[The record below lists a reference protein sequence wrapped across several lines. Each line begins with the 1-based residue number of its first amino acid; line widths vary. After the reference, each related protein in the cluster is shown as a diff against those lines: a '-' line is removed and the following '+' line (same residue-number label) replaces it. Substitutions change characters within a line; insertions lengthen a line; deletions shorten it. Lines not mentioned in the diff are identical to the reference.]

1 VWRVVPVA
9 QRPEGPAWVLGSLVH
24 TALRHWRFP
33 DRPGLEGF
41 LSPFALEAGLTD
53 PEEIRRTIAAARRLL
68 ARFQAHP
75 LYAELDRA
83 ERHHEVPYAVEMDGV
98 PKNGIVDLLARS
110 DDTWTLVEFK
120 TDELRAGAD
129 LAAHIREKRYNEQV
143 GEYIT
148 AMTRLLGER
157 PRALLVFLNVGR
169 RVAVLPV
176 DTASECGKIQSLN
189 FSS

>member
-1 VWRVVPVA
+1 
-9 QRPEGPAWVLGSLVH
+9 
-24 TALRHWRFP
+24 
-33 DRPGLEGF
+33 

-157 PRALLVFLNVGR
+157 PRALLVFLNVGSRVAVLPVDTRTGSPRQGCQSYVGR

>member
-1 VWRVVPVA
+1 V
-9 QRPEGPAWVLGSLVH
+9 
-24 TALRHWRFP
+24 
-33 DRPGLEGF
+33 
-41 LSPFALEAGLTD
+41 
-53 PEEIRRTIAAARRLL
+53 
-68 ARFQAHP
+68 
-75 LYAELDRA
+75 
-83 ERHHEVPYAVEMDGV
+83 
-98 PKNGIVDLLARS
+98 
-110 DDTWTLVEFK
+110 
-120 TDELRAGAD
+120 RAGAD